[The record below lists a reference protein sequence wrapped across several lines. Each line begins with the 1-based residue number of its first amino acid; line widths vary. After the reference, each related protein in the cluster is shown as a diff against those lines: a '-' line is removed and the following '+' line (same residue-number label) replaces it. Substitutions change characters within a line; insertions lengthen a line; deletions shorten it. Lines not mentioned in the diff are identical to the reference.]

1 MRTTLNIDADV
12 LKAAQAKADYEAIS
26 LGKALSEI
34 ARQGLRPVPTV
45 SRRKNR
51 LPQFTLPGNV
61 IITAASVQEAQEDD
75 EELVF
80 RASSPSKHPAP

>member
-34 ARQGLRPVPTV
+34 ARQGLKPVPIV
-45 SRRKNR
+45 NRRKNR

-61 IITAASVQEAQEDD
+61 IITTASVQEAQEED
-75 EELVF
+75 EELVV
-80 RASSPSKHPAP
+80 RASPPAKNPAP

>member
-12 LKAAQAKADYEAIS
+12 LQAAQAKAVYEDIS
-26 LGKALSEI
+26 IGKALSDM
-34 ARQGLRPVPTV
+34 ARLGAKPAPTV

-61 IITAASVQEAQEDD
+61 IITPASVQEAQEEDD
-75 EELVF
+75 
-80 RASSPSKHPAP
+80 A